1 MPAKAGLM
9 LMIEIT
15 SAFLGVIIGSVL
27 ALTGAG
33 GAMLAVPIL
42 VIFLH
47 ISVFQAAPIALLAVF
62 MASSIGAIQGLRKG
76 TVRYKTAMMIACV
89 GILLAPLGV
98 KLAQHAS
105 NQLLSL
111 ILCSILIWIS
121 IQSWKSSK
129 NNTADNSTSPPPACA
144 INPATSK
151 VFWTASCTKRLI
163 GTGAI
168 TGFLSGMLGVGG
180 GFVIVPSLNKV
191 SNFNHQTIIATT
203 LAAISL
209 ISISSITSHLQ
220 TSHINWHIAIPFA
233 ASAMLTMIITT
244 EVIGNKIDQRT
255 SQKAF
260 AILCVLAAVHLAIK
274 NVI

>member
-1 MPAKAGLM
+1 M
-9 LMIEIT
+9 LMIEVT
-15 SAFLGVIIGSVL
+15 SAFLGIVIGLVL

-33 GAMLAVPIL
+33 GSMLAVPIL

-62 MASSIGAIQGLRKG
+62 MASSIGAIRGLSKG

-98 KLAQHAS
+98 KLAQHTS

-111 ILCSILIWIS
+111 ILCGILIWIS
-121 IQSWKSSK
+121 IQSWKSAK
-129 NNTADNSTSPPPACA
+129 NNAADNSDSPPPACA

-209 ISISSITSHLQ
+209 ISIGSIASHLQ

-233 ASAMLTMIITT
+233 ASAMLTMIITI
-244 EVIGNKIDQRT
+244 EVIGNKIDKRT

-260 AILCVLAAVHLAIK
+260 AILCVLAAAYLAIK